1 MKALTIEMTEVMIVD
16 PDIQRRN
23 NALLILILNDTYC
36 LISTA
41 IRVAVKWYA
50 NHLSNGKKKAPITVV
65 MLSDDRDNREK
76 AKSAA
81 IKCSSVRDYV
91 ADLTDS
97 PELVDMVVSAKD
109 ASEAQAKA
117 DGKIEY
123 EEVSSAF
130 AYKYCI

>member
-1 MKALTIEMTEVMIVD
+1 MKALMIEMTEVTIVHL
-16 PDIQRRN
+16 DIQRRN
-23 NALLILILNDTYC
+23 NTLLIFLSNNNEC

-123 EEVSSAF
+123 EEVSLAF
-130 AYKYCI
+130 AYEYCI

>member
-1 MKALTIEMTEVMIVD
+1 MVTQHFT
-16 PDIQRRN
+16 DIYR
-23 NALLILILNDTYC
+23 
-36 LISTA
+36 LISIA
-41 IRVAVKWYA
+41 IRVSVKWYA
-50 NHLSNGKKKAPITVV
+50 NHLANGKKKAPITVV

-91 ADLTDS
+91 ADLTDT

-109 ASEAQAKA
+109 ASEAQAKV

-123 EEVSSAF
+123 EEVSTKDACKW
-130 AYKYCI
+130 YT